1 MIFGFNVGSI
11 WAYHLY
17 IITIMTWV
25 WDGYVHGLYMGPRWV
40 FRKNNSSRAINA
52 LEIIQTTEKINVKA
66 KYIMYYIKGR
76 RMIYG
81 SNLVSLWASHI

>member
-1 MIFGFNVGSI
+1 MCYRNGRHMIFGFNVGSV

-40 FRKNNSSRAINA
+40 FRKNN
-52 LEIIQTTEKINVKA
+52 
-66 KYIMYYIKGR
+66 YY
-76 RMIYG
+76 
-81 SNLVSLWASHI
+81 SLGL